1 MSLLE
6 GLSRDGYRN
15 FSRLAL
21 VAIVGLI
28 GAIAVI
34 GGLFQTPID
43 ALVVMAAVAVV
54 FSLSITVWW
63 WPRTGP
69 GWLLPAVTLVATAG
83 LFLALLHDAHWSVDA
98 ALLLPFSYAIGTR
111 RPWWPWALSALLV
124 LFALAVL
131 PEVIPGAGS
140 GLRSRTTVEV
150 FLIVGQIVCFL
161 AVQVGWRLFERWNT
175 SQERER
181 ELAIAQERLRF
192 ANDLHDVQGHT
203 LVAIKLKA
211 ELALKNLDRNLD
223 RSRIELRDIEELVA
237 DASTQARDI
246 ARGYRPRT
254 LAAELSNLRDLLTAA
269 GIQVTMNPPDLGKIF
284 FGDWEELFATAVREA
299 GSNILRHAYPTLAR
313 FEVSED
319 RISVTND
326 GVSAFRRLGDGG
338 TGLSSLRDR
347 FAKRGGTI
355 RWFKSD
361 DETAFTVEISRHAEP
376 CREESLP

>member
-1 MSLLE
+1 
-6 GLSRDGYRN
+6 
-15 FSRLAL
+15 
-21 VAIVGLI
+21 
-28 GAIAVI
+28 
-34 GGLFQTPID
+34 
-43 ALVVMAAVAVV
+43 
-54 FSLSITVWW
+54 
-63 WPRTGP
+63 
-69 GWLLPAVTLVATAG
+69 
-83 LFLALLHDAHWSVDA
+83 
-98 ALLLPFSYAIGTR
+98 
-111 RPWWPWALSALLV
+111 
-124 LFALAVL
+124 
-131 PEVIPGAGS
+131 
-140 GLRSRTTVEV
+140 
-150 FLIVGQIVCFL
+150 
-161 AVQVGWRLFERWNT
+161 LFERWNT